1 MTEYVDSI
9 SDKERAA
16 EEIADIFKA
25 GLRIFA
31 IFQEG
36 TPSMSRYT
44 LESGVSEAQKALSA
58 ARQLG
63 IPENAIIYFAIDY
76 DVMESGINAVETIF
90 CWYTK
95 SI

>member
-1 MTEYVDSI
+1 MT
-9 SDKERAA
+9 A

-36 TPSMSRYT
+36 TPGMSMIYF
-44 LESGVSEAQKALSA
+44 ESGVSEAQKTLSA

-76 DVMESGINAVETIF
+76 DVMESGINAVKQYF
-90 CWYTK
+90 CLV
-95 SI
+95 